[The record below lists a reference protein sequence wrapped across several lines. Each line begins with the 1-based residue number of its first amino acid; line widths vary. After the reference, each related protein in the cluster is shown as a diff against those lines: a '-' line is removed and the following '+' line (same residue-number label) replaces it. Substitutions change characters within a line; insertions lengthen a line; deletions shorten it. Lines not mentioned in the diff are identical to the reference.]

1 MNAPMPPQYGGYD
14 PNGPQTPQDAKARA
28 KAEKAYRKAQRPFY
42 KKKRFI
48 LPVLFLLLIVVI
60 AATAGGGDK
69 TTNTAATGAGSAAEG
84 AAPGATPCAAD
95 YADKQPKDV
104 CADANGTVTLQGL
117 TVKATP
123 LQGTSNGIGG
133 KSLCSEISLKNDS
146 GESQDYNALDFK
158 IQTPSGDV
166 SSTSTMGIGSTLN
179 SGTLVAGGTKTG
191 TICRDDATEK
201 GQYVVIYKPNAFMD
215 ERAVWLFKV

>member
-1 MNAPMPPQYGGYD
+1 MNAPMPPQHGGYD

-48 LPVLFLLLIVVI
+48 LPALFLLLIVVI

-69 TTNTAATGAGSAAEG
+69 TSTAGSATGSSAG
-84 AAPGATPCAAD
+84 GSASGGTPCAAD

-117 TVKATP
+117 AAEEHRQRVRQQIAVQRDRAQERQRREP
-123 LQGTSNGIGG
+123 GLQRPR
-133 KSLCSEISLKNDS
+133 L
-146 GESQDYNALDFK
+146 QDPD
-158 IQTPSGDV
+158 P
-166 SSTSTMGIGSTLN
+166 
-179 SGTLVAGGTKTG
+179 
-191 TICRDDATEK
+191 E
-201 GQYVVIYKPNAFMD
+201 
-215 ERAVWLFKV
+215 W

>member
-14 PNGPQTPQDAKARA
+14 RNGPQTPQDAKARA
-28 KAEKAYRKAQRPFY
+28 KAEKAYRKATRPFY
-42 KKKRFI
+42 KKKRYI
-48 LPVLFLLLIVVI
+48 VPALFLLLIVVL
-60 AATAGGGDK
+60 AAAAGGGDE
-69 TTNTAATGAGSAAEG
+69 TSNNAGSAGG
-84 AAPGATPCAAD
+84 AAASGAASGGTACAAD
-95 YADKQPKDV
+95 YADKQPTDV

-117 TVKATP
+117 TVTATP
-123 LQGTSNGIGG
+123 LRNTDNRFGT
-133 KSLCSEISLKNDS
+133 KSLCSEITLQNGS

-201 GQYVVIYKPNAFMD
+201 GQYVVIYKPNPFLD
-215 ERAVWLFKV
+215 DRAVWIFNV

>member
-48 LPVLFLLLIVVI
+48 LPALFLLLIVIIV
-60 AATAGGGDK
+60 ATAGGGDK
-69 TTNTAATGAGSAAEG
+69 PSGNAGTTASGSTSGGA
-84 AAPGATPCAAD
+84 PCAAD

-117 TVKATP
+117 TVTAASLKNTD
-123 LQGTSNGIGG
+123 NGFGS

-146 GESQDYNALDFK
+146 GESQDYNALNFK
-158 IQTPSGDV
+158 IQNPSGDV
-166 SSTSTMGIGSTLN
+166 SSTSSMGLGSTLN

-191 TICRDDATEK
+191 TICRDNATEK

-215 ERAVWLFKV
+215 DRAIWLFKV

>member
-14 PNGPQTPQDAKARA
+14 PHAPLTPQDAKARA
-28 KAEKAYRKAQRPFY
+28 KAEKAYRKAQRPFW

-48 LPVLFLLLIVVI
+48 LPALLLLLIVVI
-60 AATAGGGDK
+60 AATAGGGDQPAS
-69 TTNTAATGAGSAAEG
+69 TAGATGG
-84 AAPGATPCAAD
+84 AASGAASGGAPCAEE
-95 YADKQPKDV
+95 YADKQPEDV

-117 TVKATP
+117 EVAATP
-123 LQGTSNGIGG
+123 LKSTSNPIGG
-133 KSLCSEISLKNDS
+133 KSLCSEISLKNGS
-146 GESQDYNALDFK
+146 GESKDYNALDFK

-166 SSTSTMGIGSTLN
+166 STTSSMGIGSSLN